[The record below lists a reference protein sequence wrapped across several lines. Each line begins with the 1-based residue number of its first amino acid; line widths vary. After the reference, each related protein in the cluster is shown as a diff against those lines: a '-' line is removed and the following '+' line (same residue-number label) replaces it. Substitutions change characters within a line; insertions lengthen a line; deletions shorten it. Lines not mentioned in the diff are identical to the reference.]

1 MLGEGDL
8 DATTQGRRRD
18 VQAQQVDE
26 VEMNRLRSMPPDQG
40 EQRTSAVPSKRFE
53 RLGLQY
59 RPRIRILRAES
70 LGRRVFEYEN
80 ALPASLGQGAG
91 ERDGVLLEGPEL
103 PGPEVEDRH
112 HPRALTH
119 GRYSCRRTL
128 PSSRPSFR
136 LAAIPWKLHRPK
148 RPAGSMPHSWQAAVA
163 RETQSLPGR
172 RQV

>member
-1 MLGEGDL
+1 GENDL
-8 DATTQGRRRD
+8 DAAAHGSCRD

-26 VEMNRLRSMPPDQG
+26 VKMNRLRSMPPDKS
-40 EQRTSAVPSKRFE
+40 EQRTSAFPPKRLE
-53 RLGLQY
+53 GLGLQY
-59 RPRIRILRAES
+59 RPSIRVLRAES

-80 ALPASLGQGAG
+80 ALPASLGQGAR
-91 ERDGVLLEGPEL
+91 ERDSVLLEGPEL
-103 PGPEVEDRH
+103 SGPEVEDRH

-148 RPAGSMPHSWQAAVA
+148 RPAGSMPHS
-163 RETQSLPGR
+163 
-172 RQV
+172 